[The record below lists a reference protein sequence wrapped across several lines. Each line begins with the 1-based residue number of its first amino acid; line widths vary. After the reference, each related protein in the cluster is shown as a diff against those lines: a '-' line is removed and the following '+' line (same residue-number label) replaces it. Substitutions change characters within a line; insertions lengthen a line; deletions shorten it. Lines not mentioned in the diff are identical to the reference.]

1 MSLSLSILS
10 LTDRAFTGVL
20 AAGGN
25 PIDHVVDK
33 DIHHF
38 AGTNIALSA
47 VSLVVGAVLIFFVL
61 LIAAKQIETGPASMG
76 TDRYVTKGR
85 LAQLI
90 EVIVQGLR
98 DGVIEPLLGK
108 ETTARF
114 LPFLLTVFFFVLTL
128 NLFGMIPF
136 MDIQE
141 LIFTLM
147 GSHHE
152 VKTGH
157 TAVFFGGTATASI
170 AVTAGL
176 ATLSFFAILYQ
187 GFRDL
192 GPKGFFE
199 HMAGGKELLYGPL
212 MLKLV
217 VPIMLVVGALFGM
230 VWAAIPAYLQAYRGS
245 HVVITTIMFN
255 FIASSLL
262 VYLLVNRLRPAG
274 AMAVETPPFAAS
286 ARLPSMQAL
295 LGGLGLDWPAS
306 PLNISLFLALL
317 CALGVYLYLW
327 HTRSGY
333 QLRAVGSSPG
343 AAEYAGISARRQI
356 MIGMSV
362 SGGLAGLVGMN
373 EIAGVNGKL
382 LLEYVSGAGFT
393 GIAVSLM
400 GRSHPLGIV
409 LASLLFGALF
419 QGGAEVAFEVRG
431 FSRDMVVM
439 LQGFIVLFSGA
450 MVYVIAP
457 LLARVLAMLTPSRR
471 PSPESSEASRG

>member
-1 MSLSLSILS
+1 MSPAASLPRWADLV
-10 LTDRAFTGVL
+10 LLPLVCLAVAL
-20 AAGGN
+20 AAAAA
-25 PIDHVVDK
+25 V
-33 DIHHF
+33 
-38 AGTNIALSA
+38 
-47 VSLVVGAVLIFFVL
+47 VSLVGQNPTEVLRVL
-61 LIAAKQIETGPASMG
+61 
-76 TDRYVTKGR
+76 
-85 LAQLI
+85 
-90 EVIVQGLR
+90 VQGAFGTPRGISYTLYY
-98 DGVIEPLLGK
+98 
-108 ETTARF
+108 TTTF
-114 LPFLLTVFFFVLTL
+114 
-128 NLFGMIPF
+128 
-136 MDIQE
+136 
-141 LIFTLM
+141 IFTGL
-147 GSHHE
+147 
-152 VKTGH
+152 
-157 TAVFFGGTATASI
+157 AVAVAYHGGLFNIGGEGQAI
-170 AVTAGL
+170 LGGLGAGL
-176 ATLSFFAILYQ
+176 AAMWLSASL
-187 GFRDL
+187 
-192 GPKGFFE
+192 P
-199 HMAGGKELLYGPL
+199 AW
-212 MLKLV
+212 
-217 VPIMLVVGALFGM
+217 IMLPVMLLASALFGL
-230 VWAAIPAYLQAYRGS
+230 VWAAVPAYLQAYRGS

-317 CALGVYLYLW
+317 CALAVYFYLW

-356 MIGMSV
+356 MVGMAV
-362 SGGLAGLVGMN
+362 SGALAGLVGMN

-457 LLARVLAMLTPSRR
+457 WLARLLSVLGLMGRKNAAG
-471 PSPESSEASRG
+471 SEVGHG